1 MNQFERMAAQRDEL
15 VAQAEVLLTRAGD
28 TPLEGED
35 REECDR
41 VTAEIESVNERHK
54 TTSELDRLIAEG
66 RVSYESGDGS
76 VIGPQ
81 FQKRS
86 TSSLQ
91 VPRRAIGVVPRPPP
105 IGTLVDTTSLQGP
118 P

>member
-15 VAQAEVLLTRAGD
+15 VAQAEALLTRAGD
-28 TPLEGED
+28 SPLEGED
-35 REECDR
+35 REEFDR

-54 TTSELDRLIAEG
+54 KTSELDRLIAEG

-81 FQKRS
+81 FQKRVDAWEQPS
-86 TSSLQ
+86 H
-91 VPRRAIGVVPRPPP
+91 
-105 IGTLVDTTSLQGP
+105 TLLAPAAEVLEEADTLN
-118 P
+118 